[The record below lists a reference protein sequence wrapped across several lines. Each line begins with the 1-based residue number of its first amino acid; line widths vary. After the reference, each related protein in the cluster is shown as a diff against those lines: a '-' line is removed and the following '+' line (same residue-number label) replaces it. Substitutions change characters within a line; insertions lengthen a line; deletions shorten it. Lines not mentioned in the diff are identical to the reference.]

1 MRKMKKQFKLVYSY
15 EEDLHPIKLPDG
27 SVILGQCEFIEIFT
41 DAPED
46 AEVHFTKYGRMK
58 SRRGGRLTLNR
69 IAHAIQLQVLDTPN
83 PYLKELAK
91 MLKYFH
97 RRGYYHDLRDNDIT
111 DHEDCVEVA
120 TTFSMYRIKEEIRYH
135 KGRGYSV
142 VRKPK
147 PGLLKL

>member
-1 MRKMKKQFKLVYSY
+1 MKKQFKLAYSY
-15 EEDLHPIKLPDG
+15 EEDFHPIKLLDG
-27 SVILGQCEFIEIFT
+27 NVILGRCEFIEILT
-41 DAPED
+41 DAPEGT
-46 AEVHFTKYGRMK
+46 EVHFTKYGRMK
-58 SRRGGRLTLNR
+58 SRRGGKVTLNR
-69 IAHAIQLQVLDTPN
+69 IAYAIQLQVIDTPN

-91 MLKYFH
+91 VLKYFH
-97 RRGYYHDLRDNDIT
+97 RRGYCHDLRDSDVT

-135 KGRGYSV
+135 KGRSYSV

>member
-1 MRKMKKQFKLVYSY
+1 MKKQFKLAYSY
-15 EEDLHPIKLPDG
+15 EEDLHLIDLLDG
-27 SVILGQCEFIEIFT
+27 SKILGQCEFIEILT

-46 AEVHFTKYGRMK
+46 TEVHFTKYGQMK
-58 SRRGGRLTLNR
+58 SRRGGRVTLNR
-69 IAHAIQLQVLDTPN
+69 IAYAIQLQVLDTPN

-91 MLKYFH
+91 ILKYFH
-97 RRGYYHDLRDNDIT
+97 RRGYCHDLRDNNIT

-135 KGRGYSV
+135 KGRSYSV
-142 VRKPK
+142 IRKPK